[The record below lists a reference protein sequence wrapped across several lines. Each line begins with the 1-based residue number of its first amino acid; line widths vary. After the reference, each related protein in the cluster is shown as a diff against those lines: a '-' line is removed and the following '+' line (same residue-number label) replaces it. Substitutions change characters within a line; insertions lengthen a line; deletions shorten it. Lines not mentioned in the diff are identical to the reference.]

1 MAVEYGDTG
10 SFDHRPAA
18 ALYEYSNGGRIY
30 WSLFFPGVR
39 YDIGENPNP
48 GTITRDETGFSS
60 EYAILNYEELDVDYV
75 PVVRFANQ
83 EDLDGNVIG
92 EVEPFIP
99 TAQRINKTT
108 YDRLLAQHFNSW
120 KVKTVTGLDLPVL
133 KDQDGDPTD
142 QPDEIAT
149 DHLKIKLAQEDMLVS
164 DDPETKFGVLDA
176 TALEP
181 FVESFKSDIEALAAV
196 SQTPAHAL
204 TGQMSNLTPEA
215 LAAARGPLMQKVSER
230 KANASASYDTLLQII
245 ADHAGLAELADDPML
260 RVTWQDTEIRSMSQ
274 AVDALGKAAQMLGVP
289 KRALWPLIPNIERST
304 IEEWERLAD
313 EELESDPMN
322 ALFQRQTARNEDE
335 VTGG

>member
-1 MAVEYGDTG
+1 M
-10 SFDHRPAA
+10 
-18 ALYEYSNGGRIY
+18 
-30 WSLFFPGVR
+30 
-39 YDIGENPNP
+39 
-48 GTITRDETGFSS
+48 
-60 EYAILNYEELDVDYV
+60 
-75 PVVRFANQ
+75 
-83 EDLDGNVIG
+83 
-92 EVEPFIP
+92 
-99 TAQRINKTT
+99 
-108 YDRLLAQHFNSW
+108 
-120 KVKTVTGLDLPVL
+120 
-133 KDQDGDPTD
+133 
-142 QPDEIAT
+142 
-149 DHLKIKLAQEDMLVS
+149 
-164 DDPETKFGVLDA
+164 
-176 TALEP
+176 
-181 FVESFKSDIEALAAV
+181 ESFKSDIEALAAV

-245 ADHAGLAELADDPML
+245 ADHAGLPELADDPML